1 MGDRLTWYVSWLAY
15 PLVMLAALLMYA
27 GLEARFDSLVLSANV
42 PVILGALLVTLLEI
56 RFPKHTYW
64 RPGVAEVRN
73 DLAYMITVQ
82 MVLPRIVV
90 FLLIIPLVQP
100 IQATWSI
107 LPGLWPHEAPLWLQ
121 AVLMIL
127 VADFLRYWLHVAA
140 HRNRYLWRLHAV
152 HHSPHRLYWLNV
164 GRFHPLEKILQM
176 FLDTLPFILLGVS
189 EPVIAM
195 YFVFYAV
202 NGFFQHSNIELRY
215 GLLNY
220 LISGA
225 ELHRWHHSRLPEESS
240 RNYGNNLIVW
250 DLLFGTWFLPRARQ
264 VDQLGLKNRHYPL
277 RLAEQMKTPFTPDI
291 AEREVPLQSFGR
303 LGFRLL
309 MWLRMQ
315 AVFLLHVLPWL
326 LRARHPGKV
335 QLKLLRSIV
344 ATNRKTRFGQE
355 HAFGQ
360 IRSYADYLQQVPIQD
375 YETLRPWIAEQEEQ
389 GAPALTRKPPVMY
402 ALTSGTSAQPKLL
415 PVTRPAM
422 RQFDR
427 EQKIFSWV
435 MYHHCPAA
443 FHGSILG
450 FVSPAME
457 GRRPSGVPYGS
468 VSGEFYK
475 SMPKPFQ
482 RLYVVPP
489 RVFDIEDY
497 DIKYK
502 VILRL
507 ALAAPDI
514 TSMAGANPSSFLR
527 LLEILNASREEM
539 IHSLETGELADL
551 QRLDSGLREAIAPA
565 IVPSPLRASF
575 LRKLQGR
582 QQLGYSELWPNIRLL
597 TVWTG
602 GSCGIPIAALRQHL
616 PEITSIVELGFLAS
630 EFRGTITL
638 DTGTGDGLPTLD
650 HNVFEFVERAA
661 WEAGE
666 RDILRLEEL
675 VEGGEY
681 YIIVTNISG
690 LYRYFMNDIVRV
702 TGRYRQTPL
711 LRFVQKGQGT
721 TSITGE
727 KLSEDQVLQ
736 ALLQAE
742 QQFGF
747 STRFVMT
754 LADELNPGYRMYLES
769 GQLTDDRPEELGAF
783 LDVTLSE
790 LNIEYRNK
798 RDSGRLQPFAV
809 LGLKPGA
816 GEAYKTHRLMQ
827 GQREG
832 QYKYLVLQYQKDF
845 DFDLSPYLQ
854 R

>member
-1 MGDRLTWYVSWLAY
+1 
-15 PLVMLAALLMYA
+15 
-27 GLEARFDSLVLSANV
+27 
-42 PVILGALLVTLLEI
+42 
-56 RFPKHTYW
+56 
-64 RPGVAEVRN
+64 
-73 DLAYMITVQ
+73 
-82 MVLPRIVV
+82 
-90 FLLIIPLVQP
+90 
-100 IQATWSI
+100 
-107 LPGLWPHEAPLWLQ
+107 
-121 AVLMIL
+121 
-127 VADFLRYWLHVAA
+127 
-140 HRNRYLWRLHAV
+140 
-152 HHSPHRLYWLNV
+152 
-164 GRFHPLEKILQM
+164 
-176 FLDTLPFILLGVS
+176 
-189 EPVIAM
+189 
-195 YFVFYAV
+195 
-202 NGFFQHSNIELRY
+202 
-215 GLLNY
+215 
-220 LISGA
+220 
-225 ELHRWHHSRLPEESS
+225 
-240 RNYGNNLIVW
+240 
-250 DLLFGTWFLPRARQ
+250 
-264 VDQLGLKNRHYPL
+264 
-277 RLAEQMKTPFTPDI
+277 
-291 AEREVPLQSFGR
+291 
-303 LGFRLL
+303 
-309 MWLRMQ
+309 
-315 AVFLLHVLPWL
+315 
-326 LRARHPGKV
+326 
-335 QLKLLRSIV
+335 
-344 ATNRKTRFGQE
+344 
-355 HAFGQ
+355 
-360 IRSYADYLQQVPIQD
+360 
-375 YETLRPWIAEQEEQ
+375 
-389 GAPALTRKPPVMY
+389 
-402 ALTSGTSAQPKLL
+402 
-415 PVTRPAM
+415 
-422 RQFDR
+422 
-427 EQKIFSWV
+427 
-435 MYHHCPAA
+435 
-443 FHGSILG
+443 
-450 FVSPAME
+450 
-457 GRRPSGVPYGS
+457 
-468 VSGEFYK
+468 
-475 SMPKPFQ
+475 
-482 RLYVVPP
+482 
-489 RVFDIEDY
+489 
-497 DIKYK
+497 
-502 VILRL
+502 
-507 ALAAPDI
+507 
-514 TSMAGANPSSFLR
+514 MAGANPSSFLR

>member
-1 MGDRLTWYVSWLAY
+1 MEDRLTWYVSWLAY
-15 PLVMLAALLMYA
+15 PLVMAAALLLHVDLASRLDSTLVSANLPVVLAAL
-27 GLEARFDSLVLSANV
+27 V
-42 PVILGALLVTLLEI
+42 VTLLEY
-56 RFPKHTYW
+56 RFPNRHSW
-64 RPGVAEVRN
+64 RPGRREVGN
-73 DLAYMITVQ
+73 DIGYMVVVQ
-82 MVLPRIVV
+82 MLLPRIVIFV
-90 FLLIIPLVQP
+90 LIILLVEP
-100 IQATWSI
+100 IQARWSI
-107 LPGLWPHEAPLWLQ
+107 LPGLWPHQAPLWQQ

-127 VADFLRYWLHVAA
+127 AADFLRYWLHVAA

-164 GRFHPLEKILQM
+164 GRFHPLEKLLQL

-189 EPVIAM
+189 EAVIAM

-202 NGFFQHSNIELRY
+202 NGFFQHSNILLRY

-220 LISGA
+220 VVSGA
-225 ELHRWHHSRLPEESS
+225 ELHRWHHSRLPEESN
-240 RNYGNNLIVW
+240 RNYGNNLIIW
-250 DLLFGTWFLPRARQ
+250 DLLFGTRFLPRDRE
-264 VDQLGLKNRHYPL
+264 VDELGLKNRAYPL

-291 AEREVPLQSFGR
+291 AERAVPLQGFGR
-303 LGFRLL
+303 VGFRLL

-315 AVFLLHVLPWL
+315 VVFLLHVLPWL
-326 LRARHPGKV
+326 LRAGQPRRV
-335 QLKLLRSIV
+335 QRKLLKKIIS
-344 ATNRKTRFGQE
+344 ANRGTRFGRE
-355 HAFGQ
+355 HGFDT
-360 IRSYADYLQQVPIQD
+360 IHSHADYMRQVPIQD
-375 YETLRPWIAEQEEQ
+375 YETLRPWIAEQETQ
-389 GAPALTRKPPVMY
+389 GTPALTRKPPVMY
-402 ALTSGTSAQPKLL
+402 ALTSGTSAEPKLL

-435 MYHHCPAA
+435 MHHHCPVA

-497 DIKYK
+497 NIKYK

-507 ALAAPDI
+507 ALATPDI
-514 TSMAGANPSSFLR
+514 TTMAGANPSSFLR
-527 LLEILNASREEM
+527 LLEILNASRLEM
-539 IHSLETGELADL
+539 IHSLETGELAEL
-551 QRLDSGLREAIAPA
+551 QQLDAGLREAIAPA
-565 IVPSPLRASF
+565 ITPAPVQAAALRR
-575 LRKLQGR
+575 LEGR
-582 QQLGYSELWPNIRLL
+582 QQLGFGDLWPNIRLL

-602 GSCGIPIAALRQHL
+602 GSCGLTIAALRRHL
-616 PEITSIVELGFLAS
+616 PERTSIVELGFLAS

-638 DTGTGDGLPTLD
+638 DTATGDGLPTLD

-666 RDILRLEEL
+666 RDILRLDEL

-702 TGRYRQTPL
+702 TGRYRKTPL
-711 LRFVQKGQGT
+711 LRFVQKGQGS

-727 KLSEDQVLQ
+727 KLHEDQVLQ
-736 ALLQAE
+736 ALARAE
-742 QQFGF
+742 QAFGF

-754 LADELNPGYRMYLES
+754 LADELNPGYRMCLES
-769 GQLTDDRPEELGAF
+769 AQLTDVRLDELGAW
-783 LDVTLSE
+783 LDDTLAE

-798 RDSGRLQPFAV
+798 RDSERLRPLVA
-809 LGLKPGA
+809 LRLSAGA
-816 GEAYKTHRLMQ
+816 GEAYKAHRLAQ

-845 DFDLSPYLQ
+845 DFDLSPFLT
-854 R
+854 

>member
-1 MGDRLTWYVSWLAY
+1 MEDRLTWYVSWLAY
-15 PLVMLAALLMYA
+15 PLVMLAALALHA
-27 GLEARFDSLVLSANV
+27 VIGSSLDSPALSANL
-42 PVILGALLVTLLEI
+42 PVVLAALLVTLLEI
-56 RFPKHTYW
+56 RFPKHRLW
-64 RPGVAEVRN
+64 RPGMREVRN
-73 DLAYMITVQ
+73 DIAYMVIVQ
-82 MVLPRIVV
+82 MILPRIVV
-90 FLLIIPLVQP
+90 FLLILALVQP
-100 IQATWSI
+100 IQSVWTV

-121 AVLMIL
+121 AVLMIMA
-127 VADFLRYWLHVAA
+127 ADFLRYWLHVAA

-220 LISGA
+220 VISGA
-225 ELHRWHHSRLPEESS
+225 ELHRWHHSRLPEESN

-250 DLLFGTWFLPRARQ
+250 DLLFGTWFLPRDRE
-264 VDQLGLKNRHYPL
+264 VDALGLKNRGYPL
-277 RLAEQMKTPFTPDI
+277 QISDQLKTPFTPDI
-291 AEREVPLQSFGR
+291 AEREVPLQGFGR
-303 LGFRLL
+303 LGFRML

-326 LRARHPGKV
+326 IRAGHPRKV
-335 QLKLLRSIV
+335 QMKLLEKIV
-344 ATNRKTRFGQE
+344 AGNRKTRFGQE
-355 HAFGQ
+355 HGFGQ
-360 IRSYADYLQQVPIQD
+360 IRSHADYIQQVPIQD
-375 YETLRPWIAEQEEQ
+375 YETLRHWIASQEE
-389 GAPALTRKPPVMY
+389 GVPALTRKSPVMY
-402 ALTSGTSAQPKLL
+402 ALTSGTSAEPKLL

-443 FHGSILG
+443 FHCSILG
-450 FVSPAME
+450 FVSPARE
-457 GRRPSGVPYGS
+457 GVRASGIPYGS

-489 RVFDIEDY
+489 QVFDIEDY
-497 DIKYK
+497 NIKYR

-507 ALAAPDI
+507 ALATPEI

-551 QRLDSGLREAIAPA
+551 KQLDSGLRASIASL
-565 IVPSPLRASF
+565 ITPSPIRASY

-582 QQLGYSELWPNIRLL
+582 QELGYADLWPGLRLL
-597 TVWTG
+597 SVWTG
-602 GSCGIPIAALRQHL
+602 GSCGIPIAALKERL
-616 PEITSIVELGFLAS
+616 PEAASIVELGFLAS

-638 DTGTGDGLPTLD
+638 DTVSGDGLPTLD
-650 HNVFEFVERAA
+650 HNVFEFVERGA

-666 RDILRLEEL
+666 RDILCLDEL

-681 YIIVTNISG
+681 YIIVTTISG

-727 KLSEDQVLQ
+727 KLYEDQVLQ
-736 ALLQAE
+736 ALARAE
-742 QQFGF
+742 QTFGF
-747 STRFVMT
+747 FTRFVMA
-754 LADELNPGYRMYLES
+754 LADELNPGYRLYLEATR
-769 GQLTDDRPEELGAF
+769 LADIRLDELAADF
-783 LDVTLSE
+783 DATLQE
-790 LNIEYRNK
+790 LNIEYKNK
-798 RDSGRLQPFAV
+798 RDSGRLRPLAV
-809 LGLKPGA
+809 LRLQSGT
-816 GEAYKTHRLMQ
+816 GEAYKAHRIAR

-832 QYKYLVLQYQKDF
+832 QYKYLILRYQKDF
-845 DFDLSPYLQ
+845 DFDLSACLHQ
-854 R
+854 

>member
-1 MGDRLTWYVSWLAY
+1 MDDRFSWYVSWLAY
-15 PLVMLAALLMYA
+15 PLVMLAALGLYI
-27 GLEARFDSLVLSANV
+27 GLEARYDSLALSANL
-42 PVILGALLVTLLEI
+42 PVVLGALLVTLLEI
-56 RFPKHTYW
+56 RFPKRRIW
-64 RPGVAEVRN
+64 RPGKSEVR
-73 DLAYMITVQ
+73 DDIAYMVIVQ
-82 MVLPRIVV
+82 MILPRVMV
-90 FLLIIPLVQP
+90 LLLILALVQP
-100 IQATWSI
+100 IQSTWTV
-107 LPGLWPHEAPLWLQ
+107 LPGMWPHAAPLWLQ
-121 AVLMIL
+121 AMLMIL
-127 VADFLRYWLHVAA
+127 IADFLRYWLHVAA

-202 NGFFQHSNIELRY
+202 NGFFQHSNVELRY

-220 LISGA
+220 VVSGA
-225 ELHRWHHSRLPEESS
+225 ELHRWHHSRLPGESN

-250 DLLFGTWFLPRARQ
+250 DLLFGTWFLPRDRE
-264 VDQLGLKNRHYPL
+264 VGELGLKNRHYPL
-277 RLAEQMKTPFTPDI
+277 GLAEQMKTPFTPAI
-291 AEREVPLQSFGR
+291 AEREVPLQGFGR
-303 LGFRLL
+303 VGFRLL

-315 AVFLLHVLPWL
+315 AVFLLHVLPWR
-326 LRARHPGKV
+326 LRAGHPRKV
-335 QLKLLRSIV
+335 QRKLLARIV
-344 ATNRKTRFGQE
+344 AANRKTRFGQQ
-355 HAFGQ
+355 HGFAR
-360 IRSYADYLQQVPIQD
+360 IRSHADYMQQVPIQD
-375 YETLRPWIAEQEEQ
+375 YETLRPWIEEQET
-389 GAPALTRKPPVMY
+389 GKSAALTRKSPVMY
-402 ALTSGTSAQPKLL
+402 ALTSGTSAEPKLL

-450 FVSPAME
+450 FVSPARE
-457 GRRPSGVPYGS
+457 GTRPSGIPYGS

-489 RVFDIEDY
+489 RVFDIGDY
-497 DIKYK
+497 NIKYR
-502 VILRL
+502 VILRM
-507 ALAAPDI
+507 ALAAPNI

-551 QRLDSGLREAIAPA
+551 QQLDSELRQAIAPA
-565 IVPSPLRASF
+565 ILPSPVRASF
-575 LRKLQGR
+575 LRKLEGR
-582 QQLGYSELWPNIRLL
+582 QQLGFAELWPNLRLL

-602 GSCGIPIAALRQHL
+602 GSCGIPIAALRQRL
-616 PEITSIVELGFLAS
+616 PEATSIVELGFLAS

-638 DTGTGDGLPTLD
+638 DTATGDGLPTLD

-666 RDILRLEEL
+666 RNILRLDEL
-675 VEGGEY
+675 LEGQEY

-702 TGRYRQTPL
+702 TGRYRKTPL

-727 KLSEDQVLQ
+727 KLHEDQVLQ
-736 ALLQAE
+736 ALARAGQE
-742 QQFGF
+742 FGF

-769 GQLTDDRPEELGAF
+769 GQLADVRLDELGAF
-783 LDVTLSE
+783 LDDALEE

-798 RDSGRLQPFAV
+798 RDSGRLRPFAV
-809 LGLKPGA
+809 LRLKPGA
-816 GEAYKTHRLMQ
+816 GEAYKAHRIAR

-832 QYKYLVLQYQKDF
+832 QYKYLTLQYQKDL
-845 DFDLSPYLQ
+845 DFDLTPHLHQ
-854 R
+854 